1 MADIV
6 VSKVDEMWMHIK
18 CDRGIAYELNDHFSY
33 FAEGYK
39 FMPRFKDGVWD
50 GKIRL
55 FNTAS
60 CQLYYGLLPD
70 VKKFAEKYNYELDV
84 LPSVRPVDITSR
96 NLSGKITLT
105 RFVDII
111 LMTTRCS
118 LSSAHWLKIRR

>member
-6 VSKVDEMWMHIK
+6 VSKVDEMWMHIG

-39 FMPRFKDGVWD
+39 FMPKFKDGVWD

-70 VKKFAEKYNYELDV
+70 VKKFADK
-84 LPSVRPVDITSR
+84 
-96 NLSGKITLT
+96 
-105 RFVDII
+105 
-111 LMTTRCS
+111 
-118 LSSAHWLKIRR
+118 